1 MDTGNKNLEELL
13 TAFNNSQLQRNLKAL
28 ASVHY
33 LQQFNLSRFYNSA
46 LSAYFQPAPPAVNPT
61 PIPVPSDSHSHPYHD
76 PLTVITPRSD
86 MVNNSSCALQ
96 TAIDEFFKAFH
107 HQMSHD
113 TTPINTPVAAIRCR
127 VSNPPSPTAQIPILA
142 TAIRNTDV
150 AVEESSNKC
159 PHCALTAPDHA
170 TLIRHHRS
178 NHKEHK
184 IKIKCSECKYKTSQI
199 FNLTR
204 HR

>member
-96 TAIDEFFKAFH
+96 TAIDEFF
-107 HQMSHD
+107 
-113 TTPINTPVAAIRCR
+113 
-127 VSNPPSPTAQIPILA
+127 
-142 TAIRNTDV
+142 
-150 AVEESSNKC
+150 
-159 PHCALTAPDHA
+159 
-170 TLIRHHRS
+170 
-178 NHKEHK
+178 
-184 IKIKCSECKYKTSQI
+184 
-199 FNLTR
+199 
-204 HR
+204 